1 MPPTITRIDIYKLN
15 IGLHEPFVISLGTS
29 HRAEN
34 LLVRVHTS
42 DGLTGLGE
50 GSPLPTINGETQ
62 QIAVDAVRALA
73 GLLIGRDPSDIEGAV
88 SAMHAAL
95 PFNTSAKCAL
105 DCALYD
111 LLGQRVGLPLYALLG
126 ASTAGAASGAAG
138 RRIRTDLTISLTP
151 PDQIAAK
158 AQAVVAQGFRTIK
171 LKLGTNRRD
180 DVARVRIVR
189 ETVGAGIALS
199 VDANQGWS
207 AATALAVLRD
217 IAPFDIEH
225 CEQPVAKWDRAA
237 LRAVRDASP
246 IPIVADEACFDHHDA
261 YTLAHERA
269 ADMFNIKLSKSG
281 GLHTALKIAAVA
293 ESAGLTC
300 MVGCM
305 LEAKIGITA
314 SAHLAAGR
322 PVITYADL
330 DGILL
335 HSEDPFSGGVTVEG
349 DELVLPHAPGIGVTV
364 DAGWLA
370 GLECVTIGRRDNG
383 GTST

>member
-1 MPPTITRIDIYKLN
+1 MSSTITRIDIYKLN
-15 IGLHEPFVISLGTS
+15 IRLHEPFVISLGTS
-29 HRAEN
+29 YAAEN
-34 LLVRVHTS
+34 LLVCVHTS
-42 DGLTGLGE
+42 DGLNGLGE

-62 QIAVDAVRALA
+62 DIALDAARALA
-73 GLLIGRDPSDIEGAV
+73 GLLIGRDASDIEGAAR
-88 SAMHAAL
+88 AMSAAL

-111 LLGQRVGLPLYALLG
+111 LLGKRAGLPLYALLG
-126 ASTAGAASGAAG
+126 GTN
-138 RRIRTDLTISLTP
+138 RRIRTDLTISITP
-151 PDQIAAK
+151 PDEIAAK
-158 AQAVVAQGFRTIK
+158 AEAIAGRGFRMIK

-180 DVARVRIVR
+180 DVARVRNVR
-189 ETVGAGIALS
+189 AAVGPGVSLS

-207 AATALAVLRD
+207 TATALAVLND
-217 IAPFDIEH
+217 IAPYDVEH
-225 CEQPVAKWDRAA
+225 CEQPVVKWDYVA
-237 LRAVRDASP
+237 LKAVRDASP

-261 YTLAHERA
+261 SRLARERA

-293 ESAGLTC
+293 EAAGLTC

-314 SAHLAAGR
+314 SAHLAAAR

-335 HSEDPFSGGVTVEG
+335 HAEDPFTGGVTVEG
-349 DELVLPHAPGIGVTV
+349 DELVLADAPGIGVAV
-364 DAGWLA
+364 DEGWLA
-370 GLECVTIGRRDNG
+370 GLEHVTVG
-383 GTST
+383 G